1 MPMIQLIRKDGQIIE
16 LKASQ
21 ISFAVTRGVA
31 TWPIPI
37 VATRAALDLNSN
49 MLSITIDGVITDDEF
64 ASAGS
69 AASCVID
76 LTRATG
82 NYTTWA
88 SQLATALSVAQAS
101 AQNIKDDLHGK
112 EIRFSTAGQIDA
124 GNGESIVLK
133 FDKTGAINNT
143 ITGGVSTIPINIQ
156 NVTNIGGVATAIQTA
171 VAGNSFVQVAATQ
184 VVINTVVTATVSAGA
199 NQILSNQ
206 MGGAGQGNG
215 KITITNTV
223 KSEKGNKPVIKGAD
237 PLVSNSSVW
246 TNSFFVSAFTG
257 GVTGSRKS
265 KGDKVQD
272 LLNMTMNA
280 SAGGGMISPQALT
293 GDLVELP
300 DSLSSFDVS
309 KLLNIDESSSVKKY
323 IVGLRVPY
331 ESMITA
337 GASGEVL
344 RQFIIPSGPG
354 TDYPSEDNTE
364 PFDPVT
370 VEGGVLNRPNPFFQQ
385 KVAIPGVIQT
395 FTPAYA
401 AGDSVYTFNI
411 GFAAVEQLIG
421 I

>member
-1 MPMIQLIRKDGQIIE
+1 MPMIQLIRKDGQVIE
-16 LKASQ
+16 LKASA

-49 MLSITIDGVITDDEF
+49 MLAITIDGIITDDEF

-69 AASCVID
+69 AASCVVD
-76 LTRATG
+76 MTRATG
-82 NYTTWA
+82 NYTSWV
-88 SQLATALSVAQAS
+88 SQLSNTLSLTTPSGQ
-101 AQNIKDDLHGK
+101 DLRDELHGK
-112 EIRFSTAGQIDA
+112 EIVFSTAGQIDA
-124 GNGESIVLK
+124 GNGESIILR
-133 FDKTGAINNT
+133 FDKAGTINPIVGNE
-143 ITGGVSTIPINIQ
+143 SLIPVNIQ
-156 NVTNIGGVATAIQTA
+156 AANNIGAVATSIQTA
-171 VAGNSFVQVAATQ
+171 LGGASNVFVNGGAVAINSLVDVS
-184 VVINTVVTATVSAGA
+184 ISAGA
-199 NQILSNQ
+199 NQILSNSFSV
-206 MGGAGQGNG
+206 GQGNA
-215 KITITNTV
+215 KVTITNKV
-223 KSEKGNKPVIKGAD
+223 KSEKGNRPVVKRAD
-237 PLVSNSSVW
+237 VTIANTSVW
-246 TNSFFVSAFTG
+246 TDSFFVSAFTG

-309 KLLNIDESSSVKKY
+309 KLLNIDESASVKKY

>member
-1 MPMIQLIRKDGQIIE
+1 MPMIQLIRKDGQVIE

-49 MLSITIDGVITDDEF
+49 MLAITIDGIITDDEF

-76 LTRATG
+76 MTRATG
-82 NYTTWA
+82 NYTSWL
-88 SQLATALSVAQAS
+88 SQLSNTLSLTSPSGQ
-101 AQNIKDDLHGK
+101 DLRDELHGK
-112 EIRFSTAGQIDA
+112 EIVFSTAGQVDA
-124 GNGESIVLK
+124 GNGESIILR
-133 FDKTGAINNT
+133 FDKAGTINPVVGNE
-143 ITGGVSTIPINIQ
+143 SLIPVNIQ
-156 NVTNIGGVATAIQTA
+156 AANNVGAVATSIQTA
-171 VAGNSFVQVAATQ
+171 LTGASNVFVNGGAVA
-184 VVINTVVTATVSAGA
+184 INTLVDVSISAGA
-199 NQILSNQ
+199 NQLLSNNFS
-206 MGGAGQGNG
+206 AGVGNA
-215 KITITNTV
+215 KVTITNKV
-223 KSEKGNKPVIKGAD
+223 KSEKGNRPVVKRAD
-237 PLVSNSSVW
+237 VTISNTSVW
-246 TNSFFVSAFTG
+246 TDSFFVSAFTG
-257 GVTGSRKS
+257 GVSGSRKS

-309 KLLNIDESSSVKKY
+309 KLLNIDESASVKKY

>member
-1 MPMIQLIRKDGQIIE
+1 MPMIQLIRKDGQVIE

-69 AASCVID
+69 AASCVFD

-88 SQLATALSVAQAS
+88 SQLTTALSVSQLS
-101 AQNIKDDLHGK
+101 AQNLKDDLHGK
-112 EIRFSTAGQIDA
+112 EIRFSTAGQVDA
-124 GNGESIVLK
+124 GNGESVILK
-133 FDKTGAINNT
+133 FDKTGAINAT
-143 ITGGVSTIPINIQ
+143 VGGASMIPVNIQ
-156 NVTNIGGVATAIQTA
+156 NITNIGGVATAIQTA
-171 VAGNSFVQVAATQ
+171 LAGASSVRVAGSP
-184 VVINTVVTATVSAGA
+184 VVINTLVTATVSAGA

-206 MGGAGQGNG
+206 TGGVGQGNG
-215 KITITNTV
+215 KITVTNTV